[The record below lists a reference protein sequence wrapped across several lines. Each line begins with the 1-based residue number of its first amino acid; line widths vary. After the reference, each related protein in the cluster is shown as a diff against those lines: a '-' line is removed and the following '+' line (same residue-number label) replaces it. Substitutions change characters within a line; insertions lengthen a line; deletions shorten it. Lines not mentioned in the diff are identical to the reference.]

1 MADNGPVP
9 NPSPVDL
16 SQVLPRK
23 SVRLVGVP
31 MDLGAG
37 RRGVDMGPSAI
48 RIAGVTSGLQHL
60 GHTVSDDGDVGVPA
74 PDSRGHG
81 SEQLRYLDAVYHV
94 CNRLRLRVR
103 RALEA
108 GEVPLVLGGDHSIA
122 IGTVSGVAEHHRNR
136 GERIGLIWVDAHA
149 DMNTPETTP
158 SGNIHGM
165 PLAALLG
172 MGDPLLV
179 DMGGFR
185 PKVDPANVCLI
196 GIREVDDLER
206 DNLRRSGIHV
216 WTMRDVDEK
225 GMRTVIQDAVALAS
239 AGTVGF
245 HVSFDLDAMDPR
257 DVPGTGTPVKGGIS
271 WREASLLMEHVA
283 DSQRMTS
290 LEITELNPMLHVRNE
305 SGVVATELVLSAFG
319 KRIL

>member
-9 NPSPVDL
+9 NPKPVDL

-23 SVRLVGVP
+23 HVRLVGVP

-48 RIAGVTSGLQHL
+48 RIAGVGPGLQQL

-74 PDSRGHG
+74 PESRGHG
-81 SEQLRYLDAVYHV
+81 SEQLRYLDTVYHV

-165 PLAALLG
+165 PLASLLG

-179 DMGGFR
+179 DMGGFT

-196 GIREVDDLER
+196 GIREVDAKER
-206 DNLRRSGIHV
+206 ENLRRSGIHV

-239 AGTVGF
+239 AGTAGF

-290 LEITELNPMLHVRNE
+290 LEVTELNPVLDVRNE
-305 SGVVATELVLSAFG
+305 SGIVATELILSAFG